1 MSTYALSPWDQFFY
15 DFNSVSMWLFSQFR
29 QMLQGLYGS
38 TRYNYVLYM
47 ALVPT
52 VLMICV
58 DIIFSFIL
66 SVRAREF
73 RHFNCF
79 SARSW
84 QSLRVNSGSVS
95 GNRLYP
101 LSGGLRNNARD
112 ISLRSFRLS
121 DLSLRLTKYKN
132 AKAGDVIRCSDGS
145 RFVYVGL
152 RLDAKNK
159 PLYAYRSNS
168 GVYYSTFNP
177 RKWSSSNGST
187 RKLSI
192 AKSVKK

>member
-1 MSTYALSPWDQFFY
+1 
-15 DFNSVSMWLFSQFR
+15 
-29 QMLQGLYGS
+29 MLQSLYGNIN
-38 TRYNYVLYM
+38 YNYLFYM

-66 SVRAREF
+66 SVRAKEF
-73 RHFNCF
+73 RFFNCL
-79 SARSW
+79 SSRSW
-84 QSLRVNSGSVS
+84 QSLRVNTGSVS
-95 GNRLYP
+95 SNRLYP
-101 LSGGLRNNARD
+101 LSGDAKNYSRD
-112 ISLRSFRLS
+112 NSLKSFRLS
-121 DLSLRLTKYKN
+121 DLSLRLMKYRK
-132 AKAGDVIRCSDGS
+132 AKSGDVIRCVDGS

-168 GVYYSTFNP
+168 GVYYSSFNP
-177 RKWSSSNGST
+177 RKWSNSNGSQ
-187 RKLSI
+187 RNLSI